1 MASRAAAGT
10 RSQVF
15 LCTTA
20 APTSGPQLNSS
31 MYLAWLSNCAASA
44 KMGTVGTAL
53 MVPDNR
59 PCGMP
64 VASRATG
71 LNPLA
76 FHKSYSAALSDR
88 RKP

>member
-1 MASRAAAGT
+1 
-10 RSQVF
+10 
-15 LCTTA
+15 
-20 APTSGPQLNSS
+20 

-64 VASRATG
+64 VASSDTG
-71 LNPLA
+71 LNPVA
-76 FHKSYSAALSDR
+76 FHKSYAAALSGPEKTLSFR
-88 RKP
+88 RSSGCSTGDLEKKRTQPESLQNRTT